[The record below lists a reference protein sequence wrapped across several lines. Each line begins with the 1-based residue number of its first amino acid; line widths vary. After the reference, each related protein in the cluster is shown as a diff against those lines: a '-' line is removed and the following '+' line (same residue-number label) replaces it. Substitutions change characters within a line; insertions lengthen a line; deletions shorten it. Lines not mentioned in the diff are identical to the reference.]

1 MSPQLQLSSLPID
14 SIDGA
19 MEDMLQDPL
28 QLENSCKQSITP
40 PDTSMFD
47 AMVAMVAM
55 VAGD

>member
-47 AMVAMVAM
+47 AMVAMVA
-55 VAGD
+55 GD